1 MDRSVYT
8 PGAGHLPPVL
18 AGRDSIL
25 HEWQLTLN
33 DVAAVGRTRARDLIL
48 TGPRGVGKTA
58 TLTTFGLLATQA
70 GFETVTLQAVAGHA
84 GVVASLLQRAAV
96 RVEQGS
102 GAWARAKRAFDRI
115 ESINLGAAGISAG
128 VSRRTGGSSGPAPV
142 LEPSTLA
149 EALVTLVRELRAER
163 PHGGLL
169 VTVDEMQVASPADLA
184 LLAATL
190 HRLNVDHP
198 SSVVVFAGTGL
209 PHTPEALRSA
219 GVTHPDRLFLL
230 EPLPVALD
238 RADAIFA
245 VIEPARRC
253 GVLWHPDA
261 AEAVAQVSNG
271 YPAHLQSFAHAVWTA
286 APGPDLVTVAD
297 ANAAIPAAAAEIE
310 RRTLGP
316 RWDRMSDRQMEYL
329 AALAVNGGSASS
341 GQLAATLGRTNQE
354 LSWLRQELIR
364 EGDIHVPHRG
374 QVALAVPLFV
384 PYILARYDADRV
396 DAEVSVLTLAQMR
409 RNGGLPARRR
419 PAGTPRLPG

>member
-25 HEWQLTLN
+25 REWQLTLN

-58 TLTTFGLLATQA
+58 TLTTFGSLAAQA

-84 GVVASLLQRAAV
+84 GLVASLLQRAAV

-128 VSRRTGGSSGPAPV
+128 LSRRTGGSSGPVPV
-142 LEPSTLA
+142 LDPSTLA
-149 EALVTLVRELRAER
+149 EALVTLVREIRAEQ

-198 SSVVVFAGTGL
+198 SSAVVFAGTGL

-219 GVTHPDRLFLL
+219 GVTTRTGCSCSSRCRSLST
-230 EPLPVALD
+230 
-238 RADAIFA
+238 
-245 VIEPARRC
+245 ARTRSS
-253 GVLWHPDA
+253 P
-261 AEAVAQVSNG
+261 S
-271 YPAHLQSFAHAVWTA
+271 SSR
-286 APGPDLVTVAD
+286 
-297 ANAAIPAAAAEIE
+297 PAAAESCGTRTPP
-310 RRTLGP
+310 RRWRRSATATRRICSPSRTPCGLQRRDRTWSPSPTRTRPSP
-316 RWDRMSDRQMEYL
+316 R
-329 AALAVNGGSASS
+329 
-341 GQLAATLGRTNQE
+341 
-354 LSWLRQELIR
+354 
-364 EGDIHVPHRG
+364 P
-374 QVALAVPLFV
+374 
-384 PYILARYDADRV
+384 
-396 DAEVSVLTLAQMR
+396 
-409 RNGGLPARRR
+409 PARSNGARSGL
-419 PAGTPRLPG
+419 AGTG